1 MFYFVLVL
9 IAVTNLALGYA
20 VATQFGFGPK
30 PLAGSEAARA
40 LPTFSIQAGEGDE
53 TPIDE
58 LPPAEPLPET
68 NPGDE
73 PPAGEVA
80 AEVAATAT
88 SSDTNDDEV
97 DAPIASEKM
106 KRPEATSEDD
116 VSAGKVADDVTAV
129 VESSDTNDD
138 GFDGLISPDEMERLA
153 AEMAG
158 MAEAAT
164 DSREE
169 VLDASE
175 EIEGSQ
181 ASIADQLD
189 EAPAKQTAA
198 LIEDCQESLVGYR
211 ERIIEIDERIRVHE
225 GEENVP
231 VAECL
236 DDMHAANRQYL
247 AEQEEHLSDL
257 VARGDGQIELPPA
270 QQAAVDAVE
279 AQCAKVRKS
288 DESLDSIDGDQP
300 EAVGAVC
307 IETRQLAAAS
317 NMMRERLNAALRLLS
332 REHSAPSDDPST
344 PETDALTGFFTRS
357 VFDAAVHK
365 VWPDDADSAQPQS
378 VVLVDMD
385 RFESFNVAHGPHAGD
400 RALRA
405 VADIIKNEAGSQY
418 VAARFSGQ
426 QMALLCGDTD
436 GRGATQTAER
446 IRQTVAAAVML
457 VGDHEEKLTVSCAAA
472 EFAAEASPETLLEHA
487 LAALAEAKRYG
498 HNRTFISEGK
508 HATPV
513 VPPSLEVKESRIV
526 LRALAGNAQHEP
538 NEHEPE

>member
-68 NPGDE
+68 TPVDE
-73 PPAGEVA
+73 PPASEVA
-80 AEVAATAT
+80 AEAAATAT
-88 SSDTNDDEV
+88 ASDANDDEV
-97 DAPIASEKM
+97 DAPIASEEM
-106 KRPEATSEDD
+106 KRPEATSE
-116 VSAGKVADDVTAV
+116 DDVTAV

-211 ERIIEIDERIRVHE
+211 ERIIEIDERIRAHE

-317 NMMRERLNAALRLLS
+317 DMMRERLNAALRLLS
-332 REHSAPSDDPST
+332 REHSAPSDDSST
-344 PETDALTGFFTRS
+344 PETDALTGLFARS
-357 VFDAAVHK
+357 EFDAAVSK

-405 VADIIKNEAGSQY
+405 VADIIKNEAGSQD

-436 GRGATQTAER
+436 GRGATQMAER

-526 LRALAGNAQHEP
+526 LRALAGNAEVEP
-538 NEHEPE
+538 DENEPD